1 MFKKLKFAHKILLM
15 PMVAALALLLIL
27 ITTVFA
33 VSRTESYSS
42 AIEVGYF
49 PATEMHHDLD
59 ALLMS
64 IQRTL
69 QDAAASHDHSAID
82 EADTLKAQFLAR
94 LDRERGNPAVGE
106 AEVRHLGDLFGAY
119 YSLGRQ
125 MTVALIDEETGVS
138 LAESIDDMRNRYNAL
153 STELD
158 KAMKDSKQKIESAF
172 SEVRRLHNA
181 TQWLVVGTSAVCL
194 LLLVTISVILIRSI
208 TRPMR
213 AAVHVADRLAEGDL
227 EVEIATSS
235 DDEIGRFLKSMSRMV
250 AYFQEMATAA
260 RHISRGDVSVE
271 VRTRSEKDILG
282 RSFQDM
288 VAYLREMASLAETIA
303 EGKLDSRIEP
313 KSEHD
318 TLGHALR
325 NMTDNLARVIGDIRS
340 GVLTLSSAS
349 SQVSATAQSLSQGTS
364 SQSASVEQTT
374 ASLEQ
379 MTASITQ
386 NAANSQEM
394 KRMADQGA
402 SDAETSGGAVQ
413 ETMDAMRAIAE
424 KITIV
429 EDIAYQTN
437 LLALNAAIEAA
448 RAGENGRGFAVVA
461 SEVRKLAE
469 RSQEAAKEIGG
480 LAESSVSIAE
490 RSATALQQ
498 LIPSIHKTTE
508 LVQEVSAASNE
519 QSSGVSQ
526 INQAMS
532 LVDQIAQQNASA
544 AEELSATAEELAGQA
559 RTLGMRMEIFTLSE
573 AAMPDAPAR
582 PKPAGSRVRAANDP
596 EPWTEA
602 PARPRGNGAGT
613 AVEVSHS
620 THDWETF

>member
-1 MFKKLKFAHKILLM
+1 MFKKLKFAQKILLM
-15 PMVAALALLLIL
+15 PLVAGLALVLIL
-27 ITTVFA
+27 VTTVFA
-33 VSRTESYSS
+33 VSRTESYSA

-49 PATEMHHDLD
+49 PAVEMHHDLN
-59 ALLMS
+59 AILAS

-82 EADTLKAQFLAR
+82 EADTLKGQFLAR
-94 LDRERGNPAVGE
+94 LDREKKNPAVGE
-106 AEVRHLGDLFGAY
+106 TEVRRLEGLFDAY
-119 YSLGRQ
+119 YALGRK
-125 MTVALIDEETGVS
+125 MTVAMIDDQTGVS
-138 LAESIDDMRNRYNAL
+138 LSQSLDEMRSRYNAL
-153 STELD
+153 SAGLD
-158 KAMKDSKQKIESAF
+158 SAMKESKQNIEREF
-172 SEVRRLHNA
+172 SEVRRLHEA
-181 TQWLVVGTSAVCL
+181 TQWLVVGTSVVCL
-194 LLLVTISVILIRSI
+194 LLLVSISVILIRSI
-208 TRPMR
+208 TRPLR
-213 AAVHVADRLAEGDL
+213 DAVEAADRLAEGDL
-227 EVEIATSS
+227 DVEITTRSK
-235 DDEIGRFLKSMSRMV
+235 DEIGRLLQSMGRMV
-250 AYFQEMATAA
+250 GYFQEMAKSA

-271 VRTRSEKDILG
+271 VQQRSERDILG
-282 RSFQDM
+282 RSFRDM
-288 VAYLREMASLAETIA
+288 VEYLQEMAGLAETIA
-303 EGKLDSRIEP
+303 QGDLTSRVEP
-313 KSEHD
+313 KSDHD

-325 NMTDNLARVIGDIRS
+325 NMTDNLAHVIGDIRS

-386 NAANSQEM
+386 NAANSREM
-394 KRMADQGA
+394 KRMAEQG
-402 SDAETSGGAVQ
+402 SKDAETSGQAVQ
-413 ETMDAMRAIAE
+413 ETMNAMKAIAE

-429 EDIAYQTN
+429 EEIAYQTN

-480 LAESSVSIAE
+480 LAETSVSVAE
-490 RSATALQQ
+490 RSATSIQQ
-498 LIPSIHKTTE
+498 LIPSNQKTAE

-526 INQAMS
+526 INQAMG

-559 RTLGMRMEIFTLSE
+559 KTLGMRMDVFAL
-573 AAMPDAPAR
+573 ADDVAPR
-582 PKPAGSRVRAANDP
+582 PAPPAGSMHRRTKLVEEIG
-596 EPWTEA
+596 EPWAAHPEA
-602 PARPRGNGAGT
+602 HGNG
-613 AVEVSHS
+613 SHDRADLAS
-620 THDWETF
+620 TNDWESF